1 MAFYHV
7 LVRKIVGTQVSEL
20 PINMETD
27 APINSEVAYCDMER
41 DALNGVKQNQGGEG
55 WYLAS
60 VSRLD

>member
-7 LVRKIVGTQVSEL
+7 LVRKIVGAQVSEL
-20 PINMETD
+20 PIHIELD
-27 APINSEVAYCDMER
+27 APINSDAAYCDMEH